1 MLEFKSVSKNFGSI
15 SALSDISFY
24 IPPGEFVFIVGPSGA
39 GKTTLLKL
47 IIRDITPSSGEILFD
62 GKELSNLK
70 KKEIPHLRQ
79 SIGAV
84 FQDYKLISGRTVFEN
99 VEVALAVKKVPKE
112 EREARVEQVLK
123 LVGLTERATLFP
135 SQLSGGEL
143 QRASL
148 ARALVVNPKL
158 IFADEP
164 TGNLDPKTAEGII
177 ELLLKINEEGK
188 TVLVSTHSK
197 DLVSKLRK
205 RVLELEGGKLIKD
218 SDPAEKEEEKEKTDD
233 KDDKVEEKES
243 SK

>member
-1 MLEFKSVSKNFGSI
+1 MLEFKSVSKNFGNI
-15 SALSDISFY
+15 SALTDISFY
-24 IPPGEFVFIVGPSGA
+24 IPSGEFVFIIGPSGA

-143 QRASL
+143 QRATL

-197 DLVSKLRK
+197 DLIGKLKK
-205 RVLELEGGKLIKD
+205 RVLELEDGKLVKD
-218 SDPAEKEEEKEKTDD
+218 SDPVKKEEEKEKTED

-243 SK
+243 QK